1 MPYRHY
7 GNIGDVW
14 KHLSLCEVLAI
25 EQPTTYVETNAA
37 YAAYTLT
44 GTPRQQYGVGH
55 LYAHG
60 DRSEAI
66 ARSRYLALLRAVNDE
81 APTPQTYLGSPALAM
96 QVLQDV
102 AERFVFFDIEAP
114 ALANDVA
121 YAGALDLTG
130 HVETVLGD
138 SIAGTLARLPDL
150 DNEAFVHID
159 PYLIFEPNEAGD
171 TYFDIFLAAAGRG
184 LRCMLWYGYFTG
196 DERAR
201 LAARIREAVADHPEV
216 DGARL
221 YGAEIAMALMQ
232 PDAVIVNPGVV
243 GCGVLTANLS
253 ARSQEAVA
261 ALSTGLVTVYA
272 EGVRF
277 EGQSGRLVRS
287 ELDLT
292 ST

>member
-14 KHLSLCEVLAI
+14 KHLPLCEVLAI

-44 GTPRQQYGVGH
+44 GTPRQRYGVGQ
-55 LYAHG
+55 LYAHS

-66 ARSRYLALLRAVNDE
+66 AGSRYLTLLRAVNGE
-81 APTPQTYLGSPALAM
+81 APTPRTYLGSPALAM
-96 QVLQDV
+96 QVLKDR
-102 AERFVFFDIEAP
+102 AERFVFFDLEAP

-130 HVETVLGD
+130 RVETVVGD
-138 SIAGTLARLPDL
+138 SIAGTLALLPDL
-150 DNEAFVHID
+150 DAGTFLHVD

-171 TYFDIFLAAAGRG
+171 TYVDVFLAAAARG
-184 LRCMLWYGYFTG
+184 LRCILWYGYFTG
-196 DERAR
+196 DERAW
-201 LAARIREAVADHPEV
+201 LAERIREAVADHPGV

-243 GCGVLTANLS
+243 GCSVLTANLS
-253 ARSQEAVA
+253 PRSREAIA
-261 ALSTGLVTVYA
+261 ALSAGLVAVYA

-277 EGQSGRLVRS
+277 EGQPGRLVRS
-287 ELDLT
+287 EPDF
-292 ST
+292 